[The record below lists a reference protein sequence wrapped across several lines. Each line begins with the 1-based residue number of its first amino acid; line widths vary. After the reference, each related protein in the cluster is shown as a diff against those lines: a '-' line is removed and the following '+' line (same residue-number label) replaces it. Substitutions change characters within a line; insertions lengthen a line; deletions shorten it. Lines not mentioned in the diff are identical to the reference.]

1 MEKEQDFFSNL
12 TPTSGGL
19 ILIALGALVLIGAIR
34 LWEWIFD
41 KTGQRTGRFNFLLW
55 LYDVFGEKGL
65 RVGMIINAIIIM
77 LGGIGIMIFM
87 KS

>member
-34 LWEWIFD
+34 RWEWIFD
-41 KTGQRTGRFNFLLW
+41 MTGQRTGRFNFLLW

-65 RVGMIINAIIIM
+65 RVGMIITAIIIM

>member
-34 LWEWIFD
+34 RWEWIFD
-41 KTGQRTGRFNFLLW
+41 MTGQRTGRFNFLLW

-65 RVGMIINAIIIM
+65 RV
-77 LGGIGIMIFM
+77 
-87 KS
+87 

>member
-34 LWEWIFD
+34 RWEWIFD
-41 KTGQRTGRFNFLLW
+41 MTGQRNGRFNFLLW
-55 LYDVFGEKGL
+55 L
-65 RVGMIINAIIIM
+65 
-77 LGGIGIMIFM
+77 
-87 KS
+87 

>member
-1 MEKEQDFFSNL
+1 M
-12 TPTSGGL
+12 
-19 ILIALGALVLIGAIR
+19 
-34 LWEWIFD
+34 
-41 KTGQRTGRFNFLLW
+41 TGQRNGRFNFLLW

>member
-34 LWEWIFD
+34 RWEWIFD
-41 KTGQRTGRFNFLLW
+41 MTGQRTGRFNFLL
-55 LYDVFGEKGL
+55 
-65 RVGMIINAIIIM
+65 
-77 LGGIGIMIFM
+77 
-87 KS
+87 

>member
-34 LWEWIFD
+34 RWEWIFD
-41 KTGQRTGRFNFLLW
+41 MTGQRTGRFNFLLW
-55 LYDVFGEKGL
+55 LYVVFGEKGL